1 MSHSDPPLCFQVF
14 QSKLNAGLKRR
25 SMSFNKS
32 FPFHSAL
39 ADNFAIFKLLD
50 WPVRATNNPEVSRTC
65 AFA

>member
-1 MSHSDPPLCFQVF
+1 M
-14 QSKLNAGLKRR
+14 NAGLKRR